1 MPKVKLLNLRMIFT
15 AMLAVIAISIMAA
28 GCGDN
33 ADDDDDIINDGNLNS
48 GSEPERISVAEL
60 KNLQDSKAD
69 IVLVD
74 VRSRESYDAG
84 HIPGAISM
92 EYSAEIRARYSE
104 LPQDKTIILYCS

>member
-1 MPKVKLLNLRMIFT
+1 MRTVKRLTPYLGMIFT
-15 AMLAVIAISIMAA
+15 ISIALIAISMIA
-28 GCGDN
+28 GCGD
-33 ADDDDDIINDGNLNS
+33 ATDDDDDDNNFNS
-48 GSEPERISVAEL
+48 NFEPERISVAEL
-60 KNLQDSKAD
+60 KNLLDSEAD
-69 IVLVD
+69 VVVVD

>member
-1 MPKVKLLNLRMIFT
+1 MPEAKLLNLRMIFP
-15 AMLAVIAISIMAA
+15 AVLAAIAIFTMAA

-33 ADDDDDIINDGNLNS
+33 TDDDDDIINDGNLNS

-60 KNLQDSKAD
+60 KDLLDNEAD
-69 IVLVD
+69 IVIVD

>member
-1 MPKVKLLNLRMIFT
+1 MPKVKLLNLRTIFT
-15 AMLAVIAISIMAA
+15 TMLAIIAISIMAV

-33 ADDDDDIINDGNLNS
+33 TDDNDDIVNDGNLNS

-60 KNLQDSKAD
+60 KDLLDNEAD
-69 IVLVD
+69 IVIVD

-92 EYSAEIRARYSE
+92 EYSAEIVARYSE
-104 LPQDKTIILYCS
+104 LPQDKTIVLYCS